1 MITQQMVSEKLLAY
15 LDNQLS
21 LDQIVTWA
29 QQVLADGNYTPDSN
43 IHLLPSIVLSL
54 EGADRPPV
62 VSPSTP
68 LPREVV
74 RSDAA

>member
-1 MITQQMVSEKLLAY
+1 MITQQIVSEKLLAY

-21 LDQIVTWA
+21 LDQIVMWA
-29 QQVLADGNYTPDSN
+29 QQVLADGNYAPDSN

-54 EGADRPPV
+54 EGADHPPV
-62 VSPSTP
+62 VSP
-68 LPREVV
+68 VV